1 MGIKSKQITNKKEL
15 LAALS
20 PWIPS
25 MVGEHGEE
33 RAVTLFSDIDSD
45 RALELNTEIIDNLR
59 KEFNKYPAIGI
70 TPQEFVRIAARNID
84 LNNQLE
90 MFHFMFQVGLMWETT
105 ANALDKLKERKAP
118 PPFGPLNYKD
128 N

>member
-1 MGIKSKQITNKKEL
+1 MEQITNKKEL

-25 MVGEHGEE
+25 MIGEKGEG
-33 RAVTLFSDIDSD
+33 RASSLFIDLESD
-45 RALELNTEIIDNLR
+45 RAADINKEVIDNLR
-59 KEFNKYPAIGI
+59 DEFNKHSPLGI
-70 TPQEFVRIAARNID
+70 TPQEFIRIAARNID

-90 MFHFMFQVGLMWETT
+90 MFQFMFQVGLMWETT
-105 ANALDKLKERKAP
+105 TNRIDEMVKKQQRP
-118 PPFGPLNYKD
+118 PDLNIGE